1 MTVDLFNAE
10 LEAQRSLLDLYEQAK
25 KCQTL
30 FEHAHIALP
39 EVLKR
44 VLGMNGT
51 GEKAA
56 ASHVSAP
63 QRPPMPPEAEQNWIS
78 IRDREGTPTS
88 IVLAMLRSAKG
99 PVRAKDLNDR
109 VMNVLPNVLRGSIS
123 NIGSRLD
130 DKLIRRTKEGWELV
144 KPEAAG
150 VLYKGFLWGP
160 PSIFGKSELAA
171 QRREALLHLLQ
182 YFESGLQIVQIV
194 EQLKRC
200 PWVVAPINKD
210 LVKEDIGVLSQQQKI
225 KRRGNSK
232 KWELASAQEKASQ

>member
-44 VLGMNGT
+44 VLGMSGT
-51 GEKAA
+51 SEKTATPPI
-56 ASHVSAP
+56 STP
-63 QRPPMPPEAEQNWIS
+63 QRPPMPPEAQQDWIS
-78 IRDREGTPTS
+78 IRDKEATPTG
-88 IVLAMLRSAKG
+88 IVLAILRGAKE

-109 VMNVLPNVLRGSIS
+109 VMDVLPDVLRGSIS
-123 NIGSRLD
+123 NIGTRLD
-130 DKLIRRTKEGWELV
+130 GKLIRRTKEGWELL

-150 VLYKGFLWGP
+150 VLHKGFLWGP
-160 PSIFGKSELAA
+160 PSAFSKSELAA

-182 YFESGLQIVQIV
+182 LFESGLQIVQIV

-210 LVKEDIGVLSQQQKI
+210 LVKEDIGVLSGQQKI
-225 KRRGNSK
+225 RRRGNSN
-232 KWELASAQEKASQ
+232 KWELAPALEKGNQ